1 MNEIVVYS
9 VVVLSDVVAGTI
21 YSTEERLEHA
31 AKLWLDASALR
42 FIQSI
47 FKH

>member
-1 MNEIVVYS
+1 MPS
-9 VVVLSDVVAGTI
+9 GVVAGTI
-21 YSTEERLEHA
+21 QATEERLEHA